1 MPEIDVLVT
10 GAGPAGAAAALVAAR
25 AGLRVL
31 IRDRRG
37 RRPRPIER
45 GVPRPAHDIMVSDV
59 AVGRLAELGIDTA
72 GYPRTGEFE
81 LRFPT
86 CTRSVT
92 DSGAAILD
100 ADALRESLIEAAMRA
115 GAEFVTEPPDEAV
128 RHVVTATGASAPD
141 GVVCAGR
148 FAGIDIKGQILMAPV
163 TPVADP
169 RSRPA
174 MLTILPGD
182 DGAATAWLARLD
194 GSVTGNPD
202 EMLADAL
209 AALARS
215 DGRVRH
221 AYPLGPAAAGPLP
234 ASFSPGRLML
244 SRELIVGDA
253 AGLVNPFTGEGLGA
267 ALLSGT
273 LAAEAIV
280 RHPAD
285 TDAAR
290 ADYAQRLSAEYVGYF
305 ETAQHAA
312 RRYHL
317 VWRMLE
323 GAAGSDHI
331 FLTRARRAVL
341 LPESTGKVSDQLVP
355 VEGQDRV
362 ITGPFL
368 FACDEMQIATLRVQ
382 WPFLARLLVDG
393 SGFSRH
399 RLRSGLLFL
408 AGLLAED
415 RKPDLA
421 HATAAAAIELAIFG
435 TLAFLGSEGE
445 GHATARSVDWA
456 AATLVLAGDFLLS
469 QGSRLIAESAPELS
483 WAFADWLAELS
494 ELRASRLRDGPATAA
509 ALQASLM
516 EFPARAGALLGCCA
530 DETVQT
536 LRGIGHALGEAFGYA
551 EDVLALSGQRTRLDA
566 TLATMVATRTSTI
579 PDLTATPP
587 DQVADR
593 LADRGYTA
601 IALAAARTACS
612 DALQRARTAITAVPG
627 PTARRILLAY
637 AAAIEPGGR
646 LPRDSATGAP
656 RQRPFL
662 ASSGPGLCAV
672 HARSGG
678 DDVEIPTAPTGP
690 DRRAGCDV
698 DSGHIRGAAAAGS
711 SRCRDSRARPA

>member
-1 MPEIDVLVT
+1 MAAVHPDHHRTLTRPVPRPDVLVT

-31 IRDRRG
+31 VRDRRV
-37 RRPRPIER
+37 R
-45 GVPRPAHDIMVSDV
+45 RPAHDIMVSDV
-59 AVGRLAELGIDTA
+59 AIGRLTELGIDTA
-72 GYPRTGEFE
+72 DYPRTGEFE
-81 LRFPT
+81 LRFPA
-86 CTRSVT
+86 CTRSVS
-92 DSGAAILD
+92 DSGAAITD
-100 ADALRESLIEAAMRA
+100 AGALRESLIEAAMRA
-115 GAEFVTEPPDEAV
+115 GAEFVTGPPDEAA
-128 RHVVTATGASAPD
+128 RHVVMATGASAPD
-141 GVVCAGR
+141 GVSCAGR
-148 FAGIDIKGQILMAPV
+148 YAGIDIKGQILMAPV
-163 TPVADP
+163 TPAADP

-182 DGAATAWLARLD
+182 DGAVTAWLARLD
-194 GSVTGNPD
+194 GGVISDPD

-209 AALARS
+209 AALARG
-215 DGRVRH
+215 DARFQH
-221 AYPLGPAAAGPLP
+221 AYPLGPAVTGPLP
-234 ASFSPGRLML
+234 AGFAPGRLTL

-267 ALLSGT
+267 ALLSGK

-285 TDAAR
+285 PDAAR
-290 ADYAQRLSAEYVGYF
+290 AEYAQRLTAEYVGYF
-305 ETAQHAA
+305 ETARHAA

-323 GAAGSDHI
+323 GAAGSDHL

-341 LPESTGKVSDQLVP
+341 LPESTGKVSDRRVP

-421 HATAAAAIELAIFG
+421 HATPAAAIELAIFG

-445 GHATARSVDWA
+445 GRATARGVDWA
-456 AATLVLAGDFLLS
+456 AATLVLAGDFLMS

-494 ELRASRLRDGPATAA
+494 ELRASRLGGGPATPATAATPATLATAA

-530 DETVQT
+530 DQTVQT
-536 LRGIGHALGEAFGYA
+536 LRGIGHALGAAFAYA

-566 TLATMVATRTSTI
+566 TLAAMVATRTSTI
-579 PDLTATPP
+579 SDVTATPP
-587 DQVADR
+587 DQVADL
-593 LADRGYTA
+593 LADRGYA
-601 IALAAARTACS
+601 AMALAAARAACS
-612 DALQRARTAITAVPG
+612 DALQRARTAISAVPG
-627 PTARRILLAY
+627 PAARRILLAY
-637 AAAIEPGGR
+637 AAAIEPEVSSGVTAQR
-646 LPRDSATGAP
+646 EHRDSD
-656 RQRPFL
+656 
-662 ASSGPGLCAV
+662 
-672 HARSGG
+672 RS
-678 DDVEIPTAPTGP
+678 
-690 DRRAGCDV
+690 
-698 DSGHIRGAAAAGS
+698 
-711 SRCRDSRARPA
+711 

>member
-1 MPEIDVLVT
+1 MAAVHPDRHRALTRPVPRLDVLVT

-31 IRDRRG
+31 VRDRR
-37 RRPRPIER
+37 
-45 GVPRPAHDIMVSDV
+45 VPRPAHDIMVSDV
-59 AVGRLAELGIDTA
+59 AAGRLAELGIDTA
-72 GYPRTGEFE
+72 EYPRAGEFE
-81 LRFPT
+81 LRFPA

-92 DSGAAILD
+92 DSGAAITD
-100 ADALRESLIEAAMRA
+100 AGALRESLIEAAMRA
-115 GAEFVTEPPDEAV
+115 GAEFVTGPPGEAA
-128 RHVVTATGASAPD
+128 RHVVMATGASAPD
-141 GVVCAGR
+141 GVACAGR
-148 FAGIDIKGQILMAPV
+148 YAGIDIKGQILLAPV
-163 TPVADP
+163 MPAADP

-174 MLTILPGD
+174 TLTILPSD
-182 DGAATAWLARLD
+182 DGTVTAWLARLD
-194 GSVTGNPD
+194 GGVTSDPD
-202 EMLADAL
+202 QMLADAL
-209 AALARS
+209 AALARG
-215 DGRVRH
+215 DARFQH
-221 AYPLGPAAAGPLP
+221 AYPLGPAVSGPLP
-234 ASFSPGRLML
+234 AGFAPGRLTL

-267 ALLSGT
+267 ALLSGK

-285 TDAAR
+285 PDAAR
-290 ADYAQRLSAEYVGYF
+290 AEYAQRLTAEYVGYF
-305 ETAQHAA
+305 ETARHAA

-323 GAAGSDHI
+323 GAAGSDHL
-331 FLTRARRAVL
+331 FLARARRAVL
-341 LPESTGKVSDQLVP
+341 LPESTGKVSDQRVP

-399 RLRSGLLFL
+399 RLRSGMLFL

-421 HATAAAAIELAIFG
+421 RATPAAAIELAIFG

-445 GHATARSVDWA
+445 GNATARSVDWA
-456 AATLVLAGDFLLS
+456 AATLVLAGDFLMS

-494 ELRASRLRDGPATAA
+494 ELRASRLGGGPATAATAA

-536 LRGIGHALGEAFGYA
+536 LRGIGHALGAAFAYA

-566 TLATMVATRTSTI
+566 TLVTMVATRTSTI
-579 PDLTATPP
+579 PDVTATPP

-593 LADRGYTA
+593 LTDRGYA
-601 IALAAARTACS
+601 AMALAAARTACS
-612 DALQRARTAITAVPG
+612 DALQRARTAISAVPG
-627 PTARRILLAY
+627 PAAKRILLAY
-637 AAAIEPGGR
+637 AAAIEPEVSSGVTAR
-646 LPRDSATGAP
+646 REHRDSD
-656 RQRPFL
+656 
-662 ASSGPGLCAV
+662 
-672 HARSGG
+672 RS
-678 DDVEIPTAPTGP
+678 
-690 DRRAGCDV
+690 
-698 DSGHIRGAAAAGS
+698 
-711 SRCRDSRARPA
+711 